1 MPEKLKGYLGLAVRA
16 GQAALGSSLA
26 LRDIRDGRAAVV
38 LIDEGASENTRKKL
52 GDACAFRRV
61 PCLTVPS
68 GWIGESCGKSDRMAV
83 SVRRGGLA
91 DSIIRLAGG
100 TEDTRQ

>member
-26 LRDIRDGRAAVV
+26 LRDIREGRAAVV
-38 LIDEGASENTRKKL
+38 LIDEGASGNTRKKL

-61 PCLTVPS
+61 PCMTVPS
-68 GWIGESCGKSDRMAV
+68 GWIGDSCGGGDWMAV

-91 DSIIRLAGG
+91 DSIIRLAGKQ
-100 TEDTRQ
+100 EDTRQ

>member
-1 MPEKLKGYLGLAVRA
+1 MPEKLKA
-16 GQAALGSSLA
+16 GQTALGSSLA

-52 GDACAFRRV
+52 SDACAFRRV
-61 PCLTVPS
+61 PCVNVPS
-68 GWIGESCGKSDRMAV
+68 GWIGDSCGGGDWMAV

-91 DSIIRLAGG
+91 DSIIRLAG
-100 TEDTRQ
+100 EDTRH

>member
-1 MPEKLKGYLGLAVRA
+1 MPEKMRGYLGLAVRA

-52 GDACAFRRV
+52 MDACAFRSV
-61 PCLTVPS
+61 PCLTLPS
-68 GWIGESCGKSDRMAV
+68 GWIRSSCGSGDWMAM

-91 DSIIRLAGG
+91 ETIKRLADG
-100 TEDTRQ
+100 TEEHQH

>member
-61 PCLTVPS
+61 PCMIVPS
-68 GWIGESCGKSDRMAV
+68 GWIGGSCGGGDWMAV

-91 DSIIRLAGG
+91 DAIIRLSEE
-100 TEDTRQ
+100 TENTRQ